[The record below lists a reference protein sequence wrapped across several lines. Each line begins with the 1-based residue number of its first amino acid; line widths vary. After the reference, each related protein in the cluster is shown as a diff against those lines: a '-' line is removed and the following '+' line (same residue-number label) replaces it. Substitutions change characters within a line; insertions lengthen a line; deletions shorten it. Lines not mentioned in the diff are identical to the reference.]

1 MDGFVLV
8 ETLNRSIDY
17 PLVEEVLSVG
27 YYSVLLIL
35 ATFGE
40 CLLCSAVI
48 TVIYNQCNYLQYKIS
63 RK

>member
-40 CLLCSAVI
+40 CSHN
-48 TVIYNQCNYLQYKIS
+48 NQNNYLQKKIS